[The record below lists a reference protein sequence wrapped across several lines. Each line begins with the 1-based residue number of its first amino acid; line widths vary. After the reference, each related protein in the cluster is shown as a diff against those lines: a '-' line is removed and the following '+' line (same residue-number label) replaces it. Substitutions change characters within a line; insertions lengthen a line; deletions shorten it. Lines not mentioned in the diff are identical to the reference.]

1 MWSRSSCRAAGTIAS
16 HSRYRRLWY
25 CEEAYAKRFG
35 NKLVIRKTKMWNQEE
50 VTEDPWAL
58 DPEKRYRGTELEAY
72 ADVLLRDDARQEVC
86 RECGCRGEETGLV
99 DQVPQEATDKQGNP
113 LVLEFKQLGC
123 ADGHTWWQGEGQV
136 RGIGGENPILFE
148 EHLAARRR
156 REIYTTQGTPDPEIV
171 SGIYN
176 RVHPQGRKVN
186 SEEQRRKNG
195 ASFYR

>member
-1 MWSRSSCRAAGTIAS
+1 MWAS
-16 HSRYRRLWY
+16 NPRQGGIISTHSRYRALLRR
-25 CEEAYAKRFG
+25 EERYRKRFG
-35 NKLVIRKTKMWNQEE
+35 NELVIRKKKVQEE

-58 DPEKRYRGTELEAY
+58 DPSKRYRATELEAY
-72 ADVLLRDDARQEVC
+72 ADLLLREDARHEVC
-86 RECGCRGEETGLV
+86 RECGAHGDWTGEVEYA
-99 DQVPQEATDKQGNP
+99 PQKATDKQGNP

-123 ADGHTWWQGEGQV
+123 ENEHTWWQGEGQV
-136 RGIGGENPILFE
+136 RGIGGDNPILFE